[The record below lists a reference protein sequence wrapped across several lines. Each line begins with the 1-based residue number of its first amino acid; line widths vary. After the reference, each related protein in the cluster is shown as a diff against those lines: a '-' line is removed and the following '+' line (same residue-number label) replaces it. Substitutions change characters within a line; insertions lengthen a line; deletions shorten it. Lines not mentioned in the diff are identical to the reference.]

1 MTLKRLGLKELQDKC
16 KEVFYDYMSSDQ
28 EKFYD
33 DKEFIDCSK
42 DFPTP
47 MHMLWKETQ
56 DSIEENKARLDMFR
70 EAIAENKGD
79 EDVVKVL
86 KEQMKPLEEEREYFL
101 KSSMQYQKELYKKTG
116 VIDYSRSFIRIPL
129 DKRIN
134 SFYDDLI
141 LEVVFYDN
149 IGVNNGEYDT
159 YKRLETQEERKNFII
174 KNTEITHLG
183 LVILSKSTSNQLA
196 TIALMGSL
204 DFDNDRV
211 KQSGITLLP
220 QNFAD
225 FDQLTLA
232 ETMDLGNNDLR
243 QLFQTKIDLDKEDLK
258 LLSDLNI
265 KGDNYKLFKLKGKA
279 KREEGLL
286 PNTLFIRYVCP
297 STQRVYYNS
306 INTEYLKYSNYF
318 KENDFD
324 SYIKAWWNVTHLGTK
339 IEEGTFTRC

>member
-16 KEVFYDYMSSDQ
+16 KEIFYDYMSSDK

-33 DKEFIDCSK
+33 DKEFIDCSQE
-42 DFPTP
+42 FPTP

-56 DSIEENKARLDMFR
+56 DSIEENKARLDMFQ
-70 EAIAENKGD
+70 EAIMENR
-79 EDVVKVL
+79 EDDDIVKVL

-149 IGVNNGEYDT
+149 IGVNNGDYDT

-174 KNTEITHLG
+174 ENTEITHLG

-204 DFDNDRV
+204 DFDNERV
-211 KQSGITLLP
+211 RQSGITLLS
-220 QNFAD
+220 QEFAD
-225 FDQLTLA
+225 FDKLTLA
-232 ETMDLGNNDLR
+232 KTMKLGNNDLR

-258 LLSDLNI
+258 LLSDIDI
-265 KGDNYKLFKLKGKA
+265 KGDNYKLYKLKK
-279 KREEGLL
+279 EEDQRH
-286 PNTLFIRYVCP
+286 NTLFIRYVCP

-306 INTEYLKYSNYF
+306 INTEYLKYSDYF
-318 KENDFD
+318 KENDYT
-324 SYIKAWWNVTHLGTK
+324 SYIKSWWNVTHLGTK